1 MSLKKRTPQQEM
13 IMAAF
18 ASAVHKN
25 SKIGVLTDTSG
36 PFDLEKCPLC
46 GLTYEFMDEPCLRN
60 DCPTKH

>member
-25 SKIGVLTDTSG
+25 SKILG
-36 PFDLEKCPLC
+36 
-46 GLTYEFMDEPCLRN
+46 
-60 DCPTKH
+60 